1 MVHCV
6 TSSASTGTS
15 VGSKQ
20 SKCTWHVRTG
30 SSPLASCPKHR
41 VPSALPS
48 TGAPFASVYWIVMS
62 TTLANEA
69 LGAFFRFSVFLTFI
83 SFPSAFL
90 CESFSRNKS
99 AKPLVLGRK
108 ISPASADASTPS
120 LAHDASL
127 RRLFRSV

>member
-1 MVHCV
+1 
-6 TSSASTGTS
+6 
-15 VGSKQ
+15 
-20 SKCTWHVRTG
+20 
-30 SSPLASCPKHR
+30 
-41 VPSALPS
+41 
-48 TGAPFASVYWIVMS
+48 MS
-62 TTLANEA
+62 TTFANEA
-69 LGAFFRFSVFLTFI
+69 LEAFFRFSVFL
-83 SFPSAFL
+83 SFLVASSSAFL